1 MISSSVALGCLPDAK
16 GVMSWITPEAV
27 NGMILDVALGTD
39 TPERALNVVH
49 PRPIEWSSMMG
60 NVADELVRH
69 GITKD
74 RLPVIEMGEWFAK
87 LSEISDGADEARLK
101 QIVRA
106 LAAFLGHLWLTFS

>member
-27 NGMILDVALGTD
+27 NGMILDFALDTD
-39 TPERALNVVH
+39 APERALNVVH

-74 RLPVIEMGEWFAK
+74 RLPLVEMGEWFAK
-87 LSEISDGADEARLK
+87 LSETSDGADEARLK
-101 QIVRA
+101 QIVCA
-106 LAAFLGHLWLTFS
+106 VASFLAHIWLTFS